1 MDAFKAFAEANDW
14 SLLVPEIVLACGS
27 LLLLIREAFRQGDR
41 PSGDGFA
48 FLFQGGLLLYLLLSY
63 LSFDPNPSTIS
74 FNGLLHQGYR
84 QDVMRCFFTGCAFL
98 TSILAS
104 PSLRKNGLPVAE
116 FHAVTSLAA
125 AGMMLLV
132 QSNHFLMLFVSL
144 EMVAVCF
151 YVLVGYNR
159 DNPFSLEAGL
169 KYLVFGAMSSAIL
182 LFGIA
187 LLYGVAGNPSS
198 WGALA
203 STTPPDTLSFSWLS
217 SFTKAQSNQNLH

>member
-48 FLFQGGLLLYLLLSY
+48 FLLQGGLLLYLLLNY

-98 TSILAS
+98 TSIFAS
-104 PSLRKNGLPVAE
+104 PFLRKHGLPVAE

-151 YVLVGYNR
+151 YVLVGFHR
-159 DNPFSLEAGL
+159 DSPFSLEAGL

-203 STTPPDTLSFSWLS
+203 STTPP
-217 SFTKAQSNQNLH
+217 